1 MPPFLS
7 DTRRSW
13 LAMLVIAG
21 GGLTAA
27 GAIYQAASVRG
38 EAARFPPPG
47 VLVDVGG
54 GRRLHLLCIG
64 SGEPAVIFESSGF
77 GSSVSSE
84 RARAEIGARTRTCS
98 YDRMGFGWSDPGPG
112 VISAGVLAED
122 LHGLLQRAAVKP
134 PYVLVPSSIGGLTV
148 ELFARRYPG
157 EVAGLVFLD
166 AVDSGVLEL
175 MYGIRGAEGL
185 QQRLRQVV
193 CALPLAAR
201 VGLVRLAD
209 PFKLRRDASDG
220 AARGAA
226 LLYRPQPW
234 GTLCAI
240 QRGRHTTIEEF
251 RAAPPLPPDVP
262 LVVLSRER
270 PTEILPP
277 ALPFDVTGIE
287 PLWRV
292 LQQQLSRRSSRGTWR
307 IVPGS
312 GHLIASSQPHAVAE
326 EVLALVARSGPGR

>member
-1 MPPFLS
+1 MV
-7 DTRRSW
+7 
-13 LAMLVIAG
+13 LAIAG
-21 GGLTAA
+21 GGLAAA
-27 GAIYQAASVRG
+27 GAIYQAENVRR

-77 GSSVSSE
+77 GNSVSFE

-112 VISAGVLAED
+112 IISAGLLAED
-122 LHGLLQRAAVKP
+122 LHRLLQRAALRP
-134 PYVLVPSSIGGLTV
+134 PFVLVPSSIGGLTV

-166 AVDSGVLEL
+166 AGHSGALEL
-175 MYGIRGAEGL
+175 ISAIRGGEGL
-185 QQRLRQVV
+185 QQRFRQVA
-193 CALPLAAR
+193 CMMPLAAR
-201 VGLVRLAD
+201 LGLVRLAD
-209 PFKLRRDASDG
+209 PFKLRRDASNG

-234 GTLCAI
+234 GTLCAM
-240 QRGRHTTIEEF
+240 QRGRHATIEEF

-262 LVVLSRER
+262 LVVLSHER
-270 PTEILPP
+270 PTEFLPP
-277 ALPFDVTGIE
+277 ALPFDVSAIE

-312 GHLIASSQPHAVAE
+312 GHLIASSQPHVVAQ
-326 EVLALVARSGPGR
+326 EVLGLVFNLR